1 MKSAYTNNKLL
12 KKYAAGIVGSIFRY
26 LLLLSIGYVILY
38 PMLYL
43 ITTSFRPDTAFLDPS
58 RVWIPKSVTLERF
71 AFAAKVMDYFNAFS
85 ATVSKE
91 LVAAAL
97 EVISCA
103 VVGYGFARFNFPF
116 KKVFTVVL
124 FITILVPAPMIVIP
138 QVLNFSR
145 IDAFGILGLI
155 NKLTG
160 VDLRANIMGTP
171 LTFYLPGRNTYIH
184 IHSVLFRLPEGAG
197 RSGVDRRRNACA
209 NLFKYYPSVF
219 IGGYHYSVAFCTDM
233 ALERL
238 FAFGNVYLRFNTDA
252 CSENTNLA
260 GRSAGLRDIRVFAFS
275 AGGRGVFNGGLS
287 YVYTSGIFSLFI
299 LTTLFYRKH
308 RPCRNNRLIWLIQHL
323 LFEY

>member
-12 KKYAAGIVGSIFRY
+12 KKYAAGIAGSIFRY

-85 ATVSKE
+85 ATVIKE

-171 LTFYLPGRNTYIH
+171 LTFYLPSIFASGLRAGILIYIY
-184 IHSVLFRLPEGAG
+184 IQFFSGFPKELEEAAWIDGATPVRTFLSIILPSSSVVIITV
-197 RSGVDRRRNACA
+197 S
-209 NLFKYYPSVF
+209 
-219 IGGYHYSVAFCTDM
+219 
-233 ALERL
+233 L
-238 FAFGNVYLRFNTDA
+238 FALIWHWNDYL
-252 CSENTNLA
+252 
-260 GRSAGLRDIRVFAFS
+260 
-275 AGGRGVFNGGLS
+275 LS
-287 YVYTSGIFSLFI
+287 VMYTSGSTPTLAVRIQTLQADLQAYGIFGYSLSQPGAEAYSMAGSLMFI
-299 LTTLFYRKH
+299 LPVFLVYLFLQRFFIESID
-308 RPCRNNRLIWLIQHL
+308 RVGITG
-323 LFEY
+323 

>member
-12 KKYAAGIVGSIFRY
+12 KKYAAGIAGSIFRY

-116 KKVFTVVL
+116 KKVFTAVL

-171 LTFYLPGRNTYIH
+171 LTFYLPSIFASGLRAGILIYIY
-184 IHSVLFRLPEGAG
+184 IQFFSGFPKELEEAAYIDGAG
-197 RSGVDRRRNACA
+197 TVRTFLSVMLPNAKTMMITIGLFGFVWTWLDSDFAPTLMYDMPLLSNKFDLIQSIVFNKANSEVLTSLYSDTAVVYTVIPLVILYLFTQKFFVQSVERSGLV
-209 NLFKYYPSVF
+209 
-219 IGGYHYSVAFCTDM
+219 G
-233 ALERL
+233 
-238 FAFGNVYLRFNTDA
+238 
-252 CSENTNLA
+252 
-260 GRSAGLRDIRVFAFS
+260 
-275 AGGRGVFNGGLS
+275 
-287 YVYTSGIFSLFI
+287 
-299 LTTLFYRKH
+299 
-308 RPCRNNRLIWLIQHL
+308 
-323 LFEY
+323 